1 MKEDLWLKNWFEHDY
16 LQSRLVIV
24 YFQTEARFSLLVSRT
39 NDGKY
44 SHSKKISA
52 VHCARAILILHTV
65 TSSKSCFVTVYFQM
79 EAHSSRLSD
88 V

>member
-24 YFQTEARFSLLVSRT
+24 YFQTEAHFSPLVSRT

-44 SHSKKISA
+44 SHSQKITA

-65 TSSKSCFVTVYFQM
+65 ISSTGCFVTVYFQM
-79 EAHSSRLSD
+79 EAHSSPLSD